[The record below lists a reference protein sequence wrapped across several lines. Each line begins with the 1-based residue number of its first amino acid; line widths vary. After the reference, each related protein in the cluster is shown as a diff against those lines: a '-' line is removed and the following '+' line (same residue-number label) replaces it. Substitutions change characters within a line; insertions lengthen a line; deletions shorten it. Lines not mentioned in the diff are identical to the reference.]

1 MISAVGFE
9 GKTVAVFGLGRT
21 GLATARALE
30 AGGAIVAAWDDN
42 ERARHAAT
50 DAGLD
55 LVDLSETDFG
65 SLAALVLS
73 PGVPLTHPEPH
84 WTVKRSAEAGIPVI
98 GDTELFVRALSA
110 ADADTRLVAITG
122 TNGKSTTTA
131 LIGHIL
137 KAAGRDVQIGGNIGR
152 AVLELEAPVEGRIY
166 VVEFSSYQLDLT
178 PGIKPDVALLLN
190 LSPDHLDR
198 HGDMDR
204 YAEVKTGIFANQRV
218 GDTAIVGIDDER
230 SAAIAADHPGE
241 GLTKR
246 ISSRRSDHDGVF
258 ADGGVLFRTTGG
270 DRSELADLTGIA
282 TLRGTH
288 NWQNAAAAAAAVEA
302 LGLSGAELAGGL
314 ASFPGLAHRLEQV
327 GRKGQVLFINDSKAT
342 NADAAARALG
352 TFDDIFWIAGG
363 QAKAGGISSLKEYFP
378 KIRRAYLIGEAM
390 DDFFV
395 TLDGR
400 VDVMRSNTLDVAVSE
415 AASDAAECGS
425 PEPVVL
431 LSPACASFDQF
442 PSFEKRG
449 DRFRELVAAL
459 DGISMNEEA
468 A

>member
-1 MISAVGFE
+1 MIPATGFE

-30 AGGAIVAAWDDN
+30 AGGATVAAWDDN
-42 ERARHAAT
+42 EKARQAAGA
-50 DAGLD
+50 DGLA
-55 LVDLSETDFG
+55 LVDLNGVDF
-65 SLAALVLS
+65 STLAALVLS

-98 GDTELFVRALSA
+98 GDTELFVRALDA
-110 ADADTRLVAITG
+110 AGAESRLVAVTG

-137 KAAGRDVQIGGNIGR
+137 KTAGRDVQIGGNIGR
-152 AVLELEAPVEGRIY
+152 AVLELEPPAPGRIY

-178 PGIKPDVALLLN
+178 PGIKPDVALFLN

-204 YAEVKTGIFANQRV
+204 YAAVKAGIFANQDV
-218 GDTAIVGIDDER
+218 ADTAVVGVDDER
-230 SAAIAADHPGE
+230 SAAIASDHPGKAR
-241 GLTKR
+241 TTR
-246 ISSRRSDHDGVF
+246 ISSQLMEEDGVC
-258 ADGGVLFRTTGG
+258 ADDGVLFKMTSDGRTK
-270 DRSELADLTGIA
+270 LADLRGIP

-288 NWQNAAAAAAAVEA
+288 NWQNAVAAAAAVEA
-302 LGLSGAELAGGL
+302 LGLSAAELAEGL
-314 ASFPGLAHRLEQV
+314 ASFPGLAHRMEQV
-327 GRKGQVLFINDSKAT
+327 GHKGHVLFINDSKAT
-342 NADAAARALG
+342 NADAAVRALG
-352 TFDDIFWIAGG
+352 AFDDIFWIAGG
-363 QAKAGGISSLKEYFP
+363 QAKAGGISPLAEFFP
-378 KIRRAYLIGEAM
+378 KIRRSYLIGEAM
-390 DDFFV
+390 EDFFS

-400 VDVMRSNTLDVAVSE
+400 VDAIRSGTLDIALE
-415 AASDAAECGS
+415 QAASDAAECDS
-425 PEPVVL
+425 AEAVVL

-442 PSFEKRG
+442 PSFETRG

-459 DGISMNEEA
+459 DGISMTEEA